1 MAPSC
6 TLLPYLHPGA
16 KTGGTWPQCLSARPR
31 PRGPEEPGETTRPA
45 LPRGLGLGRGR
56 GRRHPAVS
64 PSPRG
69 GGASAFPACELPAQ
83 LLFPLQPLRHF
94 CYSRPIWPPK
104 GSCRPGLRRADP
116 QAECGRPR
124 GRGGCCSGCRPWPPG
139 PRARGAGRRRPRCQ
153 VTGAPAAR
161 ARAPSSPAPRR
172 REDAP
177 RPRAAEAGTAGGFFP
192 ASREAPPAG
201 AACAGGRPNLASRS
215 LGLLWSLLALGL
227 FMIL

>member
-1 MAPSC
+1 MAPG
-6 TLLPYLHPGA
+6 P
-16 KTGGTWPQCLSARPR
+16 SASRQG
-31 PRGPEEPGETTRPA
+31 RGPEARRSQERRPGRPCPAGWGSGAGGGIRPSPLRPEEAEPLPFPPA
-45 LPRGLGLGRGR
+45 SSP
-56 GRRHPAVS
+56 PSSFS
-64 PSPRG
+64 PSSPC
-69 GGASAFPACELPAQ
+69 AISATLGP
-83 LLFPLQPLRHF
+83 
-94 CYSRPIWPPK
+94 SGPPK
-104 GSCRPGLRRADP
+104 GSCRPGLRGADP

-177 RPRAAEAGTAGGFFP
+177 RPGAAEAGTAGGFFP